1 MEIKDGEFSWDP
13 TSTNLTLSRIN
24 LQLRK
29 GMKVAVCGSV
39 GFGKSSLLS
48 NILGEIPKLSG
59 IVKVSGTI
67 SYVPQ
72 SPWIQSRKIEE
83 NILFVTKMNR
93 NKYQNVLE
101 VCALN
106 QDLELFSHGD

>member
-1 MEIKDGEFSWDP
+1 
-13 TSTNLTLSRIN
+13 
-24 LQLRK
+24 
-29 GMKVAVCGSV
+29 MKVAVCGSV
-39 GFGKSSLLS
+39 GSRKSSLLS
-48 NILGEIPKLSG
+48 SILGEIPKLSG

-72 SPWIQSRKIEE
+72 SPWIQSGKIEE

-106 QDLELFSHGD
+106 KDQ